1 MGREFLTCP
10 LNFYF
15 LILAV
20 SNKIVYIEESSEN
33 RMVWN
38 YGSLAW
44 RSFTS
49 PCKNLQVCCRAKFD
63 HFRQGLNILSWKM
76 LAKKLLGVKSQI
88 VKSFGHRKS
97 STLCGEWQ
105 FILYAELSW
114 KTMTNLESIL
124 LNDLLPTRT
133 GCFHWI
139 VLKGWLQ
146 CNTSG
151 DQREAALNDI

>member
-1 MGREFLTCP
+1 MYLKWIFCLSLNFWVQIDHLYCKYSTFIYTRWGGSFLTCP

-38 YGSLAW
+38 YWSLAW
-44 RSFTS
+44 WSFTS

-88 VKSFGHRKS
+88 VKSFGNRKS

-105 FILYAELSW
+105 FILYA
-114 KTMTNLESIL
+114 
-124 LNDLLPTRT
+124 
-133 GCFHWI
+133 
-139 VLKGWLQ
+139 
-146 CNTSG
+146 
-151 DQREAALNDI
+151 